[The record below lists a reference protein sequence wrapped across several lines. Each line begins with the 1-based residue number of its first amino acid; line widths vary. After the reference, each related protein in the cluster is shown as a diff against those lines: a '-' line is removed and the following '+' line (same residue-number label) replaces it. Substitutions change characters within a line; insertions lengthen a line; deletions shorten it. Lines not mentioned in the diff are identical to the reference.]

1 MGRRIRRKAMNQD
14 HEYRFAVAPMMDC
27 TDRFDRLL
35 LRLISRHARLYTEM
49 VTTGAL
55 VHGDR
60 ARFLRFDP
68 LEHPVALQLGGS
80 DPRDLAACTAMAADT
95 GFDEVN
101 LNVGC
106 PSDRV
111 QSGRIGACLM
121 AEPALVADCI
131 AAMAAAAP
139 IAVTVK
145 CRIGIDDQDPAEA
158 LPRFVEQV
166 AAAGCRTF
174 IVHARKAWL
183 SGLSPKQNRDV
194 PPLDYPLVHGLKAA
208 RPDLRIL
215 LNGGLTD
222 MPAAAGH
229 LAHVD
234 GVMVGR
240 EAYRN
245 PYCLA
250 EVDRLFFGDDRPP
263 RSRAEV
269 LAEYLPHVAVWMAE
283 GVPLKHVTR
292 HLVGLYQGLPGAR
305 AWRRAIAEQAHLPG
319 AGIGFLEAA
328 ARQVREAA

>member
-1 MGRRIRRKAMNQD
+1 MSNPAR
-14 HEYRFAVAPMMDC
+14 RFAVAPMMDC

-35 LRLISRHARLYTEM
+35 LRLISRHAWLYTEM

-55 VHGDR
+55 LHGDR
-60 ARFLRFDP
+60 QRFLRFHP
-68 LEHPVALQLGGS
+68 LEHPLALQLGGS
-80 DPRDLAACTAMAADT
+80 SPGELAACTAMAAEA
-95 GFDEVN
+95 GYDEVN

-111 QSGRIGACLM
+111 RSGRFGACLM
-121 AEPALVADCI
+121 AEPALVAECV
-131 AAMAAAAP
+131 AAMRAAAP
-139 IAVTVK
+139 IPVTVK
-145 CRIGIDDQDPAEA
+145 CRIGIDDQDPTQA
-158 LPRFVEQV
+158 LPAFVEQV
-166 AAAGCRTF
+166 AAAGCTTF

-194 PPLDYPLVHGLKAA
+194 PPLDYPLVHALKAA
-208 RPDLRIL
+208 RPDLEVL
-215 LNGGLTD
+215 LNGGLVD
-222 MPAAAGH
+222 LAQAARH
-229 LAHVD
+229 LAHLD

-250 EVDRLFFGDDRPP
+250 QVDRLFFGDPRAP

-269 LAEYLPHVAVWMAE
+269 LAEYLPHVAGWMAE

-305 AWRRAIAEQAHLPG
+305 AWRRAIAEDAHRPG
-319 AGIGFLEAA
+319 AGLAFLEAA